1 METNMYSLST
11 SKKMFATAVLIA
23 SISVTAATNDNAI
36 DSQLTPTTQAIEAPL
51 APSSIRPTDEVFSES
66 LIEPTA
72 APVAASMKAPLI
84 KAESN
89 SLAADTQTCP
99 DYFYQIK
106 LPNNGKLCQVFA
118 AELPASMIF
127 FVPQPPSE
135 VIEFYQQHNP
145 TFSTTKQVKDR
156 FLMQTTDKNT
166 TLIISSDGQGTQ
178 VDILVK
184 KADY

>member
-106 LPNNGKLCQVFA
+106 LPNN
-118 AELPASMIF
+118 
-127 FVPQPPSE
+127 
-135 VIEFYQQHNP
+135 P